1 MTRAKYKALRIKAY
15 KLTGEIGTM
24 AEKLGNEMPQ
34 LNASY
39 HEMCRG
45 LDAIDELG
53 VSLGYID
60 AETNDFIDRRFKK
73 EQSGIDRILAQ
84 K

>member
-24 AEKLGNEMPQ
+24 AEELGNEMPQ
-34 LNASY
+34 LETSY
-39 HEMCRG
+39 KEMCRG

-53 VSLGYID
+53 VSLGYVD
-60 AETNDFIDRRFKK
+60 PETNDLVDRRFKK
-73 EQSGIDRILAQ
+73 TQSA
-84 K
+84 

>member
-1 MTRAKYKALRIKAY
+1 MTRQKYKALRVKAY

-24 AEKLGNEMPQ
+24 AELHGNEMPQ
-34 LNASY
+34 LDASY
-39 HEMCRG
+39 KEMCRG

-60 AETNDFIDRRFKK
+60 PETNDLTDRRFKK
-73 EQSGIDRILAQ
+73 EVA
-84 K
+84 